1 MITLEKCLSVLLIED
16 DEIACRDI
24 MNYIDELDD
33 LELIGIT
40 NSSEKAVEYVKEFL
54 PDAVILDLEL
64 HQGGG
69 NGLLFLADIK
79 QLDLAYYPYILIT
92 TNNTST
98 ITYEYARQS
107 GADFIMAK
115 HQTDYSSKNAVD
127 FLRIMKDA
135 IQSKNNSQ
143 TPEHNTI
150 ESPSQRNKR
159 IIRKINIELDL
170 IGVSPKAV
178 GYKYL
183 AEAIRL
189 IIDKPSSN
197 LCAVIGEQ
205 FSKTDSSVE
214 RAMQN
219 AINKAW
225 RTSDINDLTEHY
237 KAKVNSDKGVPT
249 LTEFI
254 YYYANKIKNQ
264 Y

>member
-1 MITLEKCLSVLLIED
+1 MITLEKCLSVLLVED
-16 DEIACRDI
+16 DDIACRDI
-24 MNYIDELDD
+24 RNYIDELND

-40 NSSEKAVEYVKEFL
+40 NNSNKAIEYVSDLL
-54 PDAVILDLEL
+54 PDVVILDLEL

-69 NGLLFLADIK
+69 NGLLFLNELK
-79 QLDLAYYPYILIT
+79 QLDLIYYPYILIT
-92 TNNTST
+92 TNNTSAV
-98 ITYEYARQS
+98 TYEYARQS

-127 FLRIMKDA
+127 FLELMKDA
-135 IQSKNNSQ
+135 ILSKKASRS
-143 TPEHNTI
+143 PAHNTA

-159 IIRKINIELDL
+159 IVRMISLELDYVG
-170 IGVSPKAV
+170 ISPKAV
-178 GYKYL
+178 GYTYL
-183 AEAIRL
+183 VEAIQL

-197 LCAVIGEQ
+197 LCAVIGEKHG
-205 FSKTDSSVE
+205 KTDSSIE

-225 RTSDINDLTEHY
+225 RTSDINDLIGHY
-237 KAKVNSDKGVPT
+237 KAKVSSDKGVPT
-249 LTEFI
+249 LTEFV

>member
-1 MITLEKCLSVLLIED
+1 MRIKNTI
-16 DEIACRDI
+16 
-24 MNYIDELDD
+24 
-33 LELIGIT
+33 
-40 NSSEKAVEYVKEFL
+40 
-54 PDAVILDLEL
+54 
-64 HQGGG
+64 
-69 NGLLFLADIK
+69 LLFLIS
-79 QLDLAYYPYILIT
+79 ILISEFAFAQQKPAPKDT
-92 TNNTST
+92 TILYKKIETFSKKSKFYKFVYGIFFKPITKETRRPKRYKKLIKRPYST
-98 ITYEYARQS
+98 FE
-107 GADFIMAK
+107 GK
-115 HQTDYSSKNAVD
+115 
-127 FLRIMKDA
+127 
-135 IQSKNNSQ
+135 
-143 TPEHNTI
+143 
-150 ESPSQRNKR
+150 

-170 IGVSPKAV
+170 IGISPKAV

-189 IIDKPSSN
+189 IIDKPSNN
-197 LCAVIGEQ
+197 LCAVIGEKYG
-205 FSKTDSSVE
+205 KTDSSVE

>member
-1 MITLEKCLSVLLIED
+1 MT
-16 DEIACRDI
+16 
-24 MNYIDELDD
+24 
-33 LELIGIT
+33 GQ
-40 NSSEKAVEYVKEFL
+40 L

-69 NGLLFLADIK
+69 NGLQFLNELK
-79 QLDLAYYPYILIT
+79 QLDLRFYPYILIT
-92 TNNTST
+92 TNNTSA

-107 GADFIMAK
+107 GADFIMSK
-115 HQTDYSSKNAVD
+115 HQSDYIPKNAVD

-135 IQSKNNSQ
+135 ILSKKISQ
-143 TPEHNTI
+143 APEHNTV
-150 ESPSQRNKR
+150 ESPVQRNKR
-159 IIRKINIELDL
+159 IVRKISTELDYV
-170 IGVSPKAV
+170 GVSPKAV

-183 AEAIRL
+183 LDAIQL
-189 IIDKPSSN
+189 IIDKPASN
-197 LCAVIGEQ
+197 LCAVIGEKYG
-205 FSKTDSSVE
+205 KTDASVE

-237 KAKVNSDKGVPT
+237 KARVSSEKGVPT

>member
-1 MITLEKCLSVLLIED
+1 MISLEKRLSVLLVED
-16 DEIACRDI
+16 DERACKDI
-24 MNYIDELDD
+24 KNYIDTLDD

-40 NSSEKAVEYVKEFL
+40 NNSGKAIEYMKDFM
-54 PDAVILDLEL
+54 PDAIILDLEL
-64 HQGGG
+64 HQGSG
-69 NGLLFLADIK
+69 NGLLFLDEVK
-79 QLDLAYYPYILIT
+79 HLDLYNNPYILIT
-92 TNNTST
+92 TNNTSA

-127 FLRIMKDA
+127 FLRIMKET
-135 IQSKNNSQ
+135 IFSKKINLS
-143 TPEHNTI
+143 PEHNTI
-150 ESPSQRNKR
+150 ESPDQKSKR
-159 IIRKINIELDL
+159 ILRKINQEMEY
-170 IGVSPKAV
+170 IGVSPKAI

-183 AEAIRL
+183 VEAIQL
-189 IIDKPSSN
+189 IIDKPTYNMS
-197 LCAVIGEQ
+197 AVIG
-205 FSKTDSSVE
+205 SKYGKTDFSVE

-237 KAKVNSDKGVPT
+237 KAKVNSEKGVPT

>member
-1 MITLEKCLSVLLIED
+1 MEKCLSVLLVED
-16 DEIACRDI
+16 DDIACRDI
-24 MNYIDELDD
+24 MHYIDELDD

-40 NSSEKAVEYVKEFL
+40 NNSKKAIEYVTGQL

-69 NGLLFLADIK
+69 NGLQFLNELK
-79 QLDLAYYPYILIT
+79 QLDLRFCPYILIT
-92 TNNTST
+92 TNNTSA

-107 GADFIMAK
+107 GADFIMSK
-115 HQTDYSSKNAVD
+115 HQSDYISKNAVD

-135 IQSKNNSQ
+135 ILSKKISQ
-143 TPEHNTI
+143 APEHNTV
-150 ESPSQRNKR
+150 ESPVQRNRR
-159 IIRKINIELDL
+159 IIRRISTELDYVG
-170 IGVSPKAV
+170 ISPKAV

-183 AEAIRL
+183 LDAIQL
-189 IIDKPSSN
+189 IIDKPASN
-197 LCAVIGEQ
+197 LCVVIGEKYG
-205 FSKTDSSVE
+205 KTDASVE

-219 AINKAW
+219 AINRAW

-237 KAKVNSDKGVPT
+237 KARVSSEKGVPT